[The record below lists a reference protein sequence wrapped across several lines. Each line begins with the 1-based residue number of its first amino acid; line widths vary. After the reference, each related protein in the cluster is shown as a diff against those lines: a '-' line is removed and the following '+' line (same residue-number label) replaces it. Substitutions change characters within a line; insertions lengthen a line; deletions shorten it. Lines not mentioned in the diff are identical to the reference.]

1 METIFMST
9 ESSKTNEANKFIY
22 QFTDKLSLKTP
33 NTKNIELVNLSI
45 YYTWKNIKSEYNN
58 NKFKMSAPTWND
70 ELHLPVRS
78 YSISDIQD
86 FFEFIIK
93 KYETVAQN
101 PPIQIY
107 PNKIKNRI
115 ILKVKTGYKL
125 ELLSPETMKLLGST
139 KKDVDKDKDGEDVP
153 KLESVEVVLVHCNLV
168 NNNYQQASKVLFTFV
183 PNKQFGQLINIA
195 PHSLT
200 MLSTTNTEFSFIE
213 VWFTD
218 QNSEPLES
226 EDNVNL
232 TLIIGLTL

>member
-1 METIFMST
+1 METIFMKT
-9 ESSKTNEANKFIY
+9 KNSKTNGPHRFR
-22 QFTDKLSLKTP
+22 LSLGGKFNPKEPSENLTLP
-33 NTKNIELVNLSI
+33 NLSI
-45 YYTWKNIKSEYNN
+45 HYIWKNIKSAYNN
-58 NKFKMSAPTWND
+58 NEFKISAPTWND
-70 ELHLPVRS
+70 TFDLPDGS
-78 YSISDIQD
+78 YSIDDIQD
-86 FFEFIIK
+86 YFEFIIK
-93 KYETVAQN
+93 KHETLN
-101 PPIQIY
+101 EDLPIEIY

-115 ILKVKTGYKL
+115 VFKIKTGYKL
-125 ELLSPETMKLLGST
+125 ELLTPETMRLLGST
-139 KKDVDKDKDGEDVP
+139 KKDVDANKNSENVP
-153 KLESVEVVLVHCNLV
+153 KLGSVEVVLVHCNLV

-218 QNSEPLES
+218 QNSEPLEI